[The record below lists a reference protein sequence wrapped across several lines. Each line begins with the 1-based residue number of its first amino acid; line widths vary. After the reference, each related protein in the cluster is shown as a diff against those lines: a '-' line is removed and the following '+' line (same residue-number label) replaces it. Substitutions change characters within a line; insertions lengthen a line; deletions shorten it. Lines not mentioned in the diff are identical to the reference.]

1 MSEIERGKP
10 IVNVGALL
18 QHAKEQQSKGAGPLE
33 SGFSFK
39 REDMDTYVP
48 PAEVV
53 ASRNPDLI
61 GVELTPVVPVH
72 EIGSGEDAPVEAS
85 TVEDDFRPV
94 LERHPE
100 LKQFPLN
107 LDRVEAY
114 MQATFAALHD
124 PNMIAMRD
132 RLLYEMTDGGSID
145 GESQEVDDQPQIE
158 NKQPIGMILVG
169 LPGSGKSTLSR
180 QLRDMHS
187 EDRTLVYVSSD
198 QYIEQWAEEEGK
210 TYGEV
215 FSKYADKAN
224 NACLKAFHEA
234 IRAHH
239 DVLIDRT
246 NMDRSSR
253 RKWLGKLKEAGYLL
267 VAFDV
272 HCEPDDLARRNEARK
287 EQGRAIPEHV
297 MEGFKK
303 RYEAPSKDEGFD
315 HVIKE

>member
-1 MSEIERGKP
+1 MSDIERGKP
-10 IVNVGALL
+10 IVNVGALF
-18 QHAKEQQSKGAGPLE
+18 QHAKEQQSKGDGPLE
-33 SGFSFK
+33 RGFSFK
-39 REDMDTYVP
+39 SDDMNTYVP

-61 GVELTPVVPVH
+61 GVELTPIVPVH
-72 EIGSGEDAPVEAS
+72 EIGSSEDDPVEAS
-85 TVEDDFRPV
+85 TVEEEFLPV

-100 LKQFPLN
+100 LKEFPLD

-114 MQATFAALHD
+114 MQSTFAALND
-124 PNMIAMRD
+124 PGLIAMRD
-132 RLLYEMTDGGSID
+132 RMLYEMTSGVIE
-145 GESQEVDDQPQIE
+145 GESHDVDDPAQIE
-158 NKQPIGMILVG
+158 SKQPMAMILVG

-180 QLRDMHS
+180 QLREMHS

-224 NACLKAFHEA
+224 NACLKSFHDA
-234 IRAHH
+234 IRDRN

-246 NMDRSSR
+246 NMDRGSR
-253 RKWLGKLKEAGYLL
+253 RKWLGKLKDAGYML

-272 HCEPDDLARRNEARK
+272 HCDPEELARRNEARK
-287 EQGRAIPEHV
+287 EQGRAIPDHV
-297 MEGFKK
+297 MESFRK